1 MAAIAAVAVTI
12 MPRDWR
18 DIGGIDNDL
27 MLSAEWGFVNA
38 PTTLMTCARDM
49 LSVPHVAAPA
59 QRGALLGMGNM
70 VSRHS
75 APRLQRDTTRRT

>member
-27 MLSAEWGFVNA
+27 MLSAEWGYVNA
-38 PTTLMTCARDM
+38 PTTLMACAR
-49 LSVPHVAAPA
+49 
-59 QRGALLGMGNM
+59 
-70 VSRHS
+70 
-75 APRLQRDTTRRT
+75 